1 MTFAGTLGKT
11 SALFGTLALAGGLAC
26 SSKAAGGAGG
36 GSGSAAGAS
45 GSIGTG
51 GASGTG
57 TGGASGAGGGATA
70 SASVLERNNHPS
82 RDGLFVQPALTKTAA
97 ATLARDTGFA
107 ATFTGNTWA
116 SALYLENG
124 PGGKGAFFTVTND
137 DNVFALDETT
147 GAQLWTKSIGTPASR
162 TGQSCGDI
170 TPIGI
175 ISTPVID
182 AAARTIYVAGAIGNT
197 STITAHQIHA
207 LSVDDGSERSGWP
220 IDVSTIPATGATF
233 SASAQNQ
240 RTALSLVGGI
250 LYLGYGGHN
259 GDCGN
264 YRGWIFAVDT
274 TNPTQRGAWV
284 TGGTRGEAIWAAG
297 GMAYDGNGI
306 FAITG
311 NNLTGTST
319 HADSEEVVRLTG
331 LAAVD
336 RTNAN
341 IFYPSSWQNMDAND
355 ADFGASSP
363 VYVASPSPMVVAVS
377 KDGHLFVLDAHNL
390 GGMGGQ
396 LAQLTVA
403 ASGAMIVHTA
413 PAAYTDSQGAH
424 VILTTNS
431 GGQCPAGGASGK
443 VVMSVLIPP
452 GSPPQP
458 TVSWCVSTSNASLGF
473 PAAPMVTTTDGQGSQ
488 PIVWFMNGTRLMGV
502 DGATGA
508 TIYGG
513 GASADACT
521 GVHKWVAPIAVKG
534 RIVVAGDTHLCSW
547 SAH

>member
-1 MTFAGTLGKT
+1 M
-11 SALFGTLALAGGLAC
+11 TLASSHGC
-26 SSKAAGGAGG
+26 SSK
-36 GSGSAAGAS
+36 
-45 GSIGTG
+45 
-51 GASGTG
+51 
-57 TGGASGAGGGATA
+57 GAGGGAAGGGGSGNTA
-70 SASVLERNNHPS
+70 GGSGAAGKAGTSGNSVLERNNHPS
-82 RDGLFVQPALTKTAA
+82 RDGLYVQPTLTATAA
-97 ATLARDTGFA
+97 ATFAKDAGFA
-107 ATFTGNTWA
+107 ASFTGSTWA

-124 PGGKGAFFTVTND
+124 PAGKGAFFTVTND

-147 GAQLWTKSIGTPASR
+147 GAQLWSKSIGTAAGR

-182 AAARTIYVAGAIGNT
+182 AGARTIYVAGAIGNAN
-197 STITAHQIHA
+197 TITAHQIHA

-220 IDVSTIPATGATF
+220 VDVSTIPVTGATF

-250 LYLGYGGHN
+250 LYVGYGGHN

-264 YRGWIFAVDT
+264 YRGWVFAVDT
-274 TNPTQRGAWV
+274 TNPTQRGGWV
-284 TGGTRGEAIWAAG
+284 TGGARGEAIWAAG
-297 GMAYDGNGI
+297 GMASDGNGV

-311 NNLTGTST
+311 NNLAGTST

-331 LAAVD
+331 LAALN
-336 RTNAN
+336 RTDAN
-341 IFYPSSWQNMDAND
+341 LFYPTSWQGMDSND

-377 KDGHLFVLDAHNL
+377 KDGHLFVLDANHL

-396 LAQLTVA
+396 LAELTVA

-413 PAAYTDSQGAH
+413 PAAYADSQGAH

-452 GSPPQP
+452 GTPPQP
-458 TVSWCVSTSNASLGF
+458 TVSWCVATSNASLGF
-473 PAAPMVTTTDGQGSQ
+473 PAAPMVTTTDGQNQ
-488 PIVWFMNGTRLMGV
+488 PIVWFMNGSRLMGV
-502 DGATGA
+502 DGTTGA

-513 GASADACT
+513 GSSTDACS